1 MSLHLHFCI
10 CVSSLAWTSGNS
22 SKKRE
27 KLLNPRMDNDILKMS
42 EVAAAEMCLVDFY

>member
-1 MSLHLHFCI
+1 MFAFVFPLLLEHEAMR
-10 CVSSLAWTSGNS
+10 V
-22 SKKRE
+22 KKIE